1 MFVISIAAL
10 LLLGGG
16 APGLT
21 SSSQG
26 TAAKVLPAESRITLS
41 DVQPEAR
48 VHIPP
53 ELGGKTP
60 QILEIDVQRND
71 NPSSLPFSL
80 EVYLEVP
87 SPPEGSGGPQRVIVA
102 NLGFYPADS
111 NGKFVARVSTPFE
124 QLKRLHSGVKSD
136 SVVLLL
142 QLKRV
147 HENKPWE
154 SIRVAI
160 APLRWKFGSA
170 PAVVPNSRRSPSP
183 QA

>member
-1 MFVISIAAL
+1 MFGISIAVL

-16 APGLT
+16 APELT
-21 SSSQG
+21 SSSQS
-26 TAAKVLPAESRITLS
+26 TAAKALPAESRITLS

-60 QILEIDVQRND
+60 QILEIHVQRND

-80 EVYLEVP
+80 AVYLEVP
-87 SPPEGSGGPQRVIVA
+87 SPAEGSGRPQRVLVA

-111 NGKFVARVSTPFE
+111 NGKFATRVSTPFE
-124 QLKRLHSGVKSD
+124 QLKRLHSDVNSD
-136 SVVLLL
+136 SVVVLL

-147 HENKPWE
+147 HENKPWQP
-154 SIRVAI
+154 IRVTI
-160 APLRWKFGSA
+160 SPLRWKFGSA
-170 PAVVPNSRRSPSP
+170 PAAVPNSRRSP
-183 QA
+183 QT